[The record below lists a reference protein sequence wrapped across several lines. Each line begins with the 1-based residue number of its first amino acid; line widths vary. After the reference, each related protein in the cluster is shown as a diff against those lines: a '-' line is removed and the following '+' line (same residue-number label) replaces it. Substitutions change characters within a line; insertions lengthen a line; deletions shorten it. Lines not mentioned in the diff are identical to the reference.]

1 MDKREELRRKI
12 LNAQPAIIVW
22 EAVVV
27 SVEGDTCTVRIW
39 ASDLEVS
46 DVRLIAEIGGTP
58 GLLITPKVGSFV
70 LVACVQNEVADLF
83 IAQYTEIDALKF
95 TKNNVEIS
103 ADANTVTVKNS
114 ESEVTIESNSVLLKQ
129 NQTQVKL
136 SGGKV
141 EIKNAG
147 TSLSTLFSDLIS
159 LLNSFSVITSTG
171 PSVGLNPATITLLT
185 QLTTKV
191 NLLLQ

>member
-95 TKNNVEIS
+95 AKNNVEIS

-171 PSVGLNPATITLLT
+171 PSAGLNPATIALLT
-185 QLTTKV
+185 QLQVKV
-191 NLLLQ
+191 NQLLQ